1 MFFFIIFMRQDNI
14 AKQDFMNRRFLLTV
28 FIFVI
33 GGGFSLAAQDTVT
46 KPSKSNMTVKE
57 WRIDAA
63 TNTKRLDHITTYNE
77 IGKKIEEIEY
87 DSRGQKWRKK
97 YEHGPNG
104 KVARELVYNSANK
117 LDNIRKYE
125 YDEFGRRKIEYIYD
139 AKGRLKKYK
148 VYEYIAGE
156 ESQIIRSD

>member
-1 MFFFIIFMRQDNI
+1 MRQDNI
-14 AKQDFMNRRFLLTV
+14 AKQDFMNRRLLLTF
-28 FIFVI
+28 FIFVV
-33 GGGFSLAAQDTVT
+33 GGCISSAAQDTVT

-63 TNTKRLDHITTYNE
+63 TNSKRLDHITIYNE

-87 DSRGQKWRKK
+87 DSRGQQWRKK

-139 AKGRLKKYK
+139 AKGKLKKYK
-148 VYEYIAGE
+148 VYEYIAE
-156 ESQIIRSD
+156 EKSNTLRSD

>member
-1 MFFFIIFMRQDNI
+1 
-14 AKQDFMNRRFLLTV
+14 MNRRFLLTV
-28 FIFVI
+28 FILVV
-33 GGGFSLAAQDTVT
+33 GGCISSAAQDTVT

-57 WRIDAA
+57 WKVDAT
-63 TNTKRLDHITTYNE
+63 TNSKMLDHITTYNE
-77 IGKKIEEIEY
+77 LGKKVEEIEY
-87 DSRGQKWRKK
+87 DSKGQKWRKK

-104 KVARELVYNSANK
+104 KVARELVYNSANR

-139 AKGRLKKYK
+139 AKGKLKRYK

-156 ESQIIRSD
+156 ES

>member
-1 MFFFIIFMRQDNI
+1 ME
-14 AKQDFMNRRFLLTV
+14 NR
-28 FIFVI
+28 
-33 GGGFSLAAQDTVT
+33 
-46 KPSKSNMTVKE
+46 
-57 WRIDAA
+57 
-63 TNTKRLDHITTYNE
+63 TNSKRLDHVTTYNE

-87 DSRGQKWRKK
+87 DSKGQKWRKK